1 METSEVLIFG
11 KDEIGGQFL
20 KDLFLGTDFKAT
32 ETSDESQAFQIV
44 KNKSPAIIVI
54 TSVSNDLKDGLHSV
68 RQIRRINASVP
79 VIMISRYSSEAKVI
93 SAFRAGVNDY
103 FTIPIHY
110 DEVVERI
117 HSCLNGHSSVS
128 PMVNIENFDPAEP
141 PTRKMIGNS
150 QSMREIRSYLKM
162 VADTDTTVIITGETG
177 TGKELAADL
186 IHKFSARH
194 HRPFVSINC
203 AALPE
208 TLVESELFGYDRGA
222 FTGAEGTRQGK
233 FEQAAGGSVFLD
245 EIGDMSAF
253 AQAKILRILENKI
266 IIRLGG
272 KEDIPLEVR
281 IIAATNKNPEQLVSV
296 GKFREDLYYRLNVVR
311 VHLPPL
317 RERKEDIGDLAHYA
331 IETLNRRYHRNLQ
344 GITEPAQACLKR
356 YDWPGNVRELINVIE
371 AIYVNPPSK
380 KIDIPDLP
388 RRFRG
393 QPGKSGSADDNE
405 RRYIVSTLIST
416 NWKKAE
422 AASKLNWS
430 RMTLYR
436 KIIKYKI
443 VEHRNPPR

>member
-1 METSEVLIFG
+1 METSEVLILG

-20 KDLFLGTDFKAT
+20 KDLFLDTEFKAT
-32 ETSDESQAFQIV
+32 ETLNESEAFQIV
-44 KNKSPAIIVI
+44 KKKAPAIVVI
-54 TSVSNDLKDGLHSV
+54 TSVSNDLRDGLQSV
-68 RQIRRINASVP
+68 RRIRRIDASVP
-79 VIMISRYSSEAKVI
+79 IIMISRYSSEKKVI
-93 SAFRAGVNDY
+93 SAFRAGVSDY
-103 FTIPIHY
+103 FAVPVHY
-110 DEVVERI
+110 DEVIERI
-117 HSCLNGHSSVS
+117 HRFLNGHSSDS
-128 PMVNIENFDPAEP
+128 PVDNTKKFDSADP
-141 PTRKMIGNS
+141 PTQKMIGNS
-150 QSMREIRSYLKM
+150 KSMRDIRSYLKM
-162 VADTDTTVIITGETG
+162 VADTDTTVMITGETG
-177 TGKELAADL
+177 TGKELAAEF
-186 IHKFSARH
+186 IHKSSARH
-194 HRPFVSINC
+194 HLPFVSINC

-233 FEQAAGGSVFLD
+233 FEQAAGGSVLLD

-253 AQAKILRILENKI
+253 AQAKILRILENKR

-317 RERKEDIGDLAHYA
+317 RERKEDIGDLAHHA
-331 IETLNRRYHRNLQ
+331 IETFNRRYQRNLR

-356 YDWPGNVRELINVIE
+356 YEWPGNVRELINVFE
-371 AIYVNPPSK
+371 AIYVNPPRE
-380 KIDIPDLP
+380 KIDVPDLP
-388 RRFRG
+388 PQVRSKL
-393 QPGKSGSADDNE
+393 GKSGSIDENE